1 MRDLLAEYQNTV
13 VLGDRLDIVTTELVR
28 LRCGRTH
35 QCRICQTLR
44 LGSARDAGVDGAM
57 TAKIDHYERS
67 DLSEPHK
74 LALRVTDAMIL
85 RPDLLSAETVSAALA
100 EFGTETLFE
109 LCLDISKW
117 STQKIVVTL
126 GLDGT
131 ERLPLNEQGVT
142 WFAFGDDGAVSG
154 FWA

>member
-1 MRDLLAEYQNTV
+1 MANPLPWGEGWRLGASSHVHHALGEHFFELHLTIRQALFVQ

-109 LCLDISKW
+109 LCLDISK
-117 STQKIVVTL
+117 
-126 GLDGT
+126 
-131 ERLPLNEQGVT
+131 
-142 WFAFGDDGAVSG
+142 
-154 FWA
+154 